1 MIIGHAHTCFTVSN
15 LDQAIAFYVD
25 RLGLSPA
32 FEFRRD
38 DGARYGVYLKI
49 GPRAFIELFQGD
61 LAEKAERQSYAHLC
75 LECDDVLDTV
85 EMLRSRGVEVS
96 EARLGM
102 DRSWQAWVT
111 DPFGNR
117 IELHSYTPES
127 WQAPHLDRAP
137 SAP

>member
-15 LDQAIAFYVD
+15 LDDAVTFYVTK
-25 RLGLSPA
+25 LGLSVA

-38 DGARYGVYLKI
+38 DGTRYGVYLKL
-49 GPRAFIELFQGD
+49 GPRAFLELFQGD
-61 LAEKAERQSYAHLC
+61 LAVKAERQSYAHIC
-75 LECDDVLDTV
+75 LECDDVLDTT
-85 EMLRSRGVEVS
+85 ETLRSRGVEVT
-96 EARLGM
+96 EPRLGM

-127 WQAPHLDRAP
+127 WQTPYLERVPAAP
-137 SAP
+137 